1 MDFEKLETVITSWQN
16 KILQIEG
23 IERDFEKDLLGAMG
37 SKPIKILTGFRRSGK
52 SFVVRRVAKL
62 LVENN
67 HYELENILY
76 LNFEDL
82 ATRDLINNAQ
92 ELNRSY
98 EWFSARADE
107 TKPKLIILDEV
118 QNIKDWDR
126 FVRSVYESITGTEL
140 EIIITGSNSEL
151 LSSELGSNLAGRFIE
166 FKILPFSFKEYCKYH
181 GLVIKSEKDFHKH
194 QTKISSLFER
204 YMEQGGMPETFSISQ
219 LEPLY
224 SYLEGVKSKV
234 ILDDIIERFQ
244 IKNSYVLDRV
254 LIYLIANVGNAISF
268 ARIADHLEQIDASVD
283 DVTLVN
289 YASYFVKSFFLYEVQ
304 KFDWKTTKVFNT
316 SKKYYS
322 VDPGLAFLYRPLA
335 NNYSRRLE
343 NICYLELR
351 RRSGIADIHYGLSG
365 DREIDFIVQDS
376 SSRAYIKYQ
385 ISKELNSLNQ
395 KRELG
400 VFEQVDKFLKG
411 GENFFLSLDEGTS
424 QLVVGDSLVNKLNI
438 KRWLLQVGFL

>member
-1 MDFEKLETVITSWQN
+1 MDFEKLESVITSWQA

-23 IERDFEKDLLGAMG
+23 IERGFEKDVLGAMG
-37 SKPIKILTGFRRSGK
+37 SKPIKIITGFRRSGK
-52 SFVVRRVAKL
+52 SFVVRRVAKI
-62 LVENN
+62 LVESG

-82 ATRDLINNAQ
+82 TTRDLINTAQ
-92 ELNRSY
+92 ELNQSY
-98 EWFSARADE
+98 EWFNSRADE
-107 TKPKLIILDEV
+107 GKPKLLILDEI
-118 QNIKDWDR
+118 QNVKDWDR

-166 FKILPFSFKEYCKYH
+166 FRILPFSFKEYCKYH
-181 GLVIKSEKDFHKH
+181 GLEIKSEKDFYKH
-194 QTKISSLFER
+194 QAKISKLFEQ
-204 YMEQGGMPETFSISQ
+204 YTEQGGMPETFSITE

-244 IKNSYVLDRV
+244 IKNSYVLDRI
-254 LIYLIANVGNAISF
+254 LMYLITNVGNTISF
-268 ARIADHLEQIDASVD
+268 ARIAEHLERIDASVD
-283 DVTLVN
+283 DITLVN

-316 SKKYYS
+316 SKKYYC
-322 VDPGLAFLYRPLA
+322 VDPGLAFLYRPLV

-351 RRSGIADIHYGLSG
+351 RRNGIADIHYGSSA
-365 DREIDFIVQDS
+365 DREIDFIVEDR
-376 SSRAYIKYQ
+376 SSRAFIKYQ
-385 ISKELNSLNQ
+385 ISKELSSSNQ

-400 VFEQVDKFLKG
+400 VFELADKFLRG
-411 GENFFLSLDEGTS
+411 GENFFLSLDEGSS
-424 QLVVGDSLVNKLNI
+424 QLVVGDVLVNKLNI
-438 KRWLLQVGFL
+438 KRWLLQV